1 MKPVNIYRVS
11 RICDEKLFNIAEK
24 HESGD
29 HDNHIIRIHE
39 IDSLRILTDALIL
52 EGITVSEA
60 DGFYFGFV
68 IPQIGKEFDLLKVTA
83 KYCLNIEL
91 KSQDVTE
98 ENILAQL
105 LKNRHYLTM
114 LGRELM
120 LFTVVT
126 DTLTCYRLTDDN
138 ELERTDTSEIAK
150 AVKKCN
156 SAYHGKI
163 EKLFR
168 ASEYLIS
175 PRTSPEK
182 FLQGQYFLTPAQEYV
197 KASLLDAIRNTP
209 FCAFFHISGRPCT
222 GKTLLLYDLAK
233 YLSESGCTLIIC
245 SNEPSD
251 GLITISRS
259 IENLDFMA
267 ASDLKSEQQLS
278 KYENILVDET
288 LRLNVSAFDMICR
301 SALDYDQICIFSTD
315 PDTLLTTAEKG
326 YDISGRIRRLDLA
339 GEYELSERLHMNMEI
354 YTFIQKLRHLKY
366 KTEKSYEF
374 EHISV
379 NYANDEGEACELI
392 KYYRNKGYVFI
403 NAHLTEDDPFADL
416 KEDFSNQHI
425 IGREYN
431 RVVLLMDS
439 SFRYDEE
446 GFLKGIP
453 QPDPDCPYPNIFYQG
468 ITRVRDRLSVVILDA
483 PDLLRDV
490 LSIVDQP

>member
-1 MKPVNIYRVS
+1 MKPINIYRAS
-11 RICDEKLFNIAEK
+11 RIHDEKLFNIAEK
-24 HESGD
+24 HESDD
-29 HDNHIIRIHE
+29 HDSHFIRIHE

-52 EGITVSEA
+52 AGISVSEA
-60 DGFYFGFV
+60 DGFYFGFI
-68 IPQIGKEFDLLKVTA
+68 IPQIGKEFDLLKVTG

-114 LGRELM
+114 LGRELL

-126 DTLTCYRLTDDN
+126 DTLTCYRLSDED
-138 ELERTDTSEIAK
+138 ELELTDISEIAK

-197 KASLLDAIRNTP
+197 KVSLIKSIQNTP

-233 YLSESGCTLIIC
+233 FFSGNGCTLIIC

-267 ASDLKSEQQLS
+267 ASDLQSEDQLR
-278 KYENILVDET
+278 KYETILVDET
-288 LRLNVSAFDMICR
+288 LRLTGSAFDMICR
-301 SALDYDQICIFSTD
+301 SALKYDQICIFSTD
-315 PDTLLTTAEKG
+315 PDTFLTTAEKG
-326 YDISGRIRRLDLA
+326 YDISGRIRRLELA

-354 YTFIQKLRHLKY
+354 YTFIQKLKNLNH

-374 EHISV
+374 EHVSV
-379 NYANDEGEACELI
+379 NYANNEGEACELI

-403 NAHLTEDDPFADL
+403 NAHLIKDDPFAAL
-416 KEDFSNQHI
+416 EEDFSNQHI
-425 IGREYN
+425 IGREYS
-431 RVVLLMDS
+431 RVVMLMDS
-439 SFRYDEE
+439 SFEYDKE
-446 GFLKGIP
+446 GVLRGIP
-453 QPDPDCPYPNIFYQG
+453 QPDPDSPYPNIFYQG
-468 ITRVRDRLSVVILDA
+468 ITRVRDSLSIVILDA
-483 PDLLRDV
+483 PELLGAV
-490 LSIVDQP
+490 LSIIDRP